1 MNSDLIYVNQKSI
14 VHSCSTMI
22 GQFIHVVWPILT
34 NIPRLVLYDNNRI
47 HTPRS
52 LKSYFIYEF
61 LMIEDIYYIIY
72 IISVIKRHVW
82 TNSAVNE
89 LARCDLRS
97 QNFLIYC
104 DKITGKKMS
113 IDSAIL
119 FQGNMVNCE
128 KNIYNCDKPIRHIQ
142 LYT

>member
-22 GQFIHVVWPILT
+22 GQSIHVVRPILT

-61 LMIEDIYYIIY
+61 LMIEDIYYIGY
-72 IISVIKRHVW
+72 KATCLDQSRSKW
-82 TNSAVNE
+82 TCALWFAVPEFPNI
-89 LARCDLRS
+89 LRE
-97 QNFLIYC
+97 NNW
-104 DKITGKKMS
+104 KKMS
-113 IDSAIL
+113 IDSTIL
-119 FQGNMVNCE
+119 FQGKMVNCE
-128 KNIYNCDKPIRHIQ
+128 KKYIC
-142 LYT
+142 YTIAINQ